1 MKPGANTFGT
11 GAANDIVFPKGL
23 GPERIGTI
31 TVAGGK
37 VTMKLA
43 PGVTMAKD
51 GVAVHRARHG
61 HGRRASAT
69 GSRWGAW
76 RCT

>member
-23 GPERIGTI
+23 GPERMGTI
-31 TVAGGK
+31 TIADKK

-43 PGVTMAKD
+43 PGVTMRQGRRD
-51 GVAVHRARHG
+51 LHRARAG
-61 HGRRASAT
+61 HRRGQARLGDA
-69 GSRWGAW
+69 WGAW
-76 RCT
+76 PCT